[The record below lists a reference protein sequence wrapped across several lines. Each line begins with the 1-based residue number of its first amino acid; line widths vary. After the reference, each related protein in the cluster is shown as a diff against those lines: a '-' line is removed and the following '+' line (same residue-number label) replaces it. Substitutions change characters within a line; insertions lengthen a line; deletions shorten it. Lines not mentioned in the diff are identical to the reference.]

1 MQEER
6 NGITLTILQEKGGC
20 GKSCAIF
27 NIADYL
33 SKKKNV
39 LIIDLD
45 GQAADISYFLFGNKV
60 GDSQDPMRSDVKTIM
75 HIFRGADPEDVI
87 VPVKS
92 NLDIVPANTEVTG
105 LMSIHKIKIFK
116 DFIRQMR
123 AIYDYI
129 LIDEGQD
136 FRGDWIRFLEKFY
149 TKKGELFIV
158 YDKAQDL
165 YEHGIWI
172 EDSQETKNIGFRGQ
186 PGSLK
191 YSYRMPKEIIEK
203 IGLIRKELGIVGEDI
218 LIPKNNST
226 QISLLSKMEWIN
238 CDINSEDDKLN
249 KINSKIKELRE
260 NNQLEDITILTT
272 NENTGVDIV
281 KFFMNKGIKVSHVYD
296 MNKKKNEKNRRNEK
310 WKFRGGT
317 GRLKI
322 CSYHSYKGWQTPN
335 IILVLDSCGSENIVD
350 IRKNVGNAIFISMSR
365 VKPNSMNGQFSFKCF
380 NYLPE
385 YNFLEKLF

>member
-129 LIDEGQD
+129 LIDVPPSPNWSHVLCLSVCD
-136 FRGDWIRFLEKFY
+136 Y
-149 TKKGELFIV
+149 VMPIV
-158 YDKAQDL
+158 NPDAASPKA
-165 YEHGIWI
+165 I
-172 EDSQETKNIGFRGQ
+172 
-186 PGSLK
+186 
-191 YSYRMPKEIIEK
+191 
-203 IGLIRKELGIVGEDI
+203 IGL
-218 LIPKNNST
+218 N
-226 QISLLSKMEWIN
+226 
-238 CDINSEDDKLN
+238 
-249 KINSKIKELRE
+249 
-260 NNQLEDITILTT
+260 
-272 NENTGVDIV
+272 
-281 KFFMNKGIKVSHVYD
+281 
-296 MNKKKNEKNRRNEK
+296 
-310 WKFRGGT
+310 
-317 GRLKI
+317 
-322 CSYHSYKGWQTPN
+322 
-335 IILVLDSCGSENIVD
+335 DSVEEI
-350 IRKNVGNAIFISMSR
+350 
-365 VKPNSMNGQFSFKCF
+365 Q
-380 NYLPE
+380 
-385 YNFLEKLF
+385 